1 MAKDFI
7 AYKGQ
12 KLTLEW
18 YFNAQGKSESLEYY
32 EDISRDRQKKIGN
45 LFRLLGDSGKIFNKE
60 KFRNE
65 GDQIY
70 AFKTSDDRFLCFFFD
85 GAKVVITNAYE
96 KKTQKMPAREKERAL
111 KAKADYTKR
120 IKDGIYYEK
129 ESKINSRKTC

>member
-32 EDISRDRQKKIGN
+32 EDLSRDRQKKIGN
-45 LFRLLGDSGKIFNKE
+45 LFRLLGDNGKIFNKE

-65 GDQIY
+65 DDQIY

-85 GAKVVITNAYE
+85 GAKVIITNAYE
-96 KKTQKMPAREKERAL
+96 KKTQKMPVREKERAL

-120 IKDGIYYEK
+120 IKCGNYYEK

>member
-1 MAKDFI
+1 M
-7 AYKGQ
+7 
-12 KLTLEW
+12 
-18 YFNAQGKSESLEYY
+18 
-32 EDISRDRQKKIGN
+32 
-45 LFRLLGDSGKIFNKE
+45 FRLLGDSGKIFNKE

-65 GDQIY
+65 DDQIY